1 MRARTHTYQ
10 DMKHPIR
17 KSYIG
22 EYRPV
27 PVFTVIGDEKR
38 ILTSE
43 LVVQEYEIGDTWGM
57 GRVVK
62 CAESGNRFRPY
73 RITVEIMGHDTKSYR
88 SYAEA
93 KAAR

>member
-1 MRARTHTYQ
+1 MRARTHTHQ
-10 DMKHPIR
+10 DMKHLIR

-27 PVFTVIGDEKR
+27 AVFTVIGDGKK
-38 ILTSE
+38 IITSE
-43 LVVQEYEIGDTWGM
+43 LVMQKYEIGATWGM
-57 GRVVK
+57 GRVVG
-62 CAESGNRFRPY
+62 CEESGNRFRPY
-73 RITVEIMGHDTKSYR
+73 SITVETMGHDTKSFR